1 MADYEAMQQRLSEI
15 DARLAELDTA
25 APRIRPADRLAQ
37 IDARLAELDR
47 AENRQPMIEPI
58 KQFAS
63 GAARGVVGTAGTL
76 VDIAE
81 LPVDAAE
88 SVYATLFG
96 RPEEAAD
103 AFSFDKTDAA
113 INWLDRYLAPR
124 SDHIVD
130 RYSEIAGEFA
140 APVGVAI
147 KPLRWLG
154 KNIDDAPKL
163 LRESLYSA
171 FGAQA
176 AEDTFKESTVAPIVG
191 AAAGPGIASG
201 VRGAYKGVES
211 LIKKVPEDNVRR
223 MAGEVLR
230 RETGL
235 TAEELREYID
245 RLPDDKLAELMTT
258 AEVTKSPRMGQ
269 LQQQAVSTGA
279 GADELDR
286 LVETRRTTRDDILSG
301 MSESKAVNREGL
313 GRDLNARAQ
322 KVFDDMDLEEG
333 IIWEGFPRDIPVDAT
348 LPASRLEQILA
359 RKQGGGKIH
368 PKVQELVEQITESD
382 TGYITTG
389 ALQDIRSA
397 ARALSD
403 DVNIREPYSQ
413 QLLGALIGV
422 TDEAVE
428 RGTPAEVYDIWKEAR
443 AVTQKQAETFA
454 HGTAGAKLLKAGN
467 EQNLVKATLTG
478 DSKGIKQLRDAIRSD
493 PELMERYKRGVL
505 DLVGRESTEGSI
517 TPAKMKNFLYNNE
530 GALRELFGEDH
541 FAMMQRISED
551 LASEASVT
559 KRAYRASAGQPTT
572 NQRGEVVKRLGQEV
586 ASQVIPGGRFL
597 VEGVEQFAK
606 NSDEKTTAQIMDFLM
621 RASLDPEVAYELL
634 RLDSPEEVVK
644 LMQRIG
650 RTGKEALE
658 ASKRGAALGALES
671 TRDDDP
677 AQETA
682 SPVNE
687 YGARGHQLSTE
698 TLRSQ
703 SQATTSSPRVFA
715 RTEPQQEIRRP
726 GSGQQTQSRSQ
737 ETSPSD
743 TLYEDLF
750 SRNNNMDKKAI
761 SAVEAEIDK
770 DPYYSALYEAESGRR
785 PDAKNPNSS
794 AKGGFQFVNATA
806 KAIGLKDPMNL
817 AESFDAVQRFTDAHA
832 NKFGRDPATLYA
844 AHYLGETTL
853 RKYLNGEQLTAK
865 QRQHVKDLE
874 DKALPRFM
882 RIYNRIVSGD
892 AVEA

>member
-124 SDHIVD
+124 SDHVVD

-154 KNIDDAPKL
+154 KNIDDAPRL

-176 AEDTFKESTVAPIVG
+176 AEDTFDESTIAPIVG
-191 AAAGPGIASG
+191 AAAGPGVASG
-201 VRGAYKGVES
+201 IKGVAQGVQS
-211 LIKKVPEDNVRR
+211 LVKKVPEDNVRR

-235 TAEELREYID
+235 EAEELRRYID

-258 AEVTKSPRMGQ
+258 AEVTKNPRMGQ

-279 GADELDR
+279 GADEIDR
-286 LVETRRTTRDDILSG
+286 LVETRRATRDDILSG

-313 GRDLNARAQ
+313 GRDLNVRAQ
-322 KVFDDMDLEEG
+322 KVFDDMDLEES
-333 IIWEGFPRDIPVDAT
+333 IIWEGFPRDIPVDAA

-443 AVTQKQAETFA
+443 AVTQKQAETFK

-478 DSKGIKQLRDAIRSD
+478 DSKGIKQLRDAVRND

-530 GALRELFGEDH
+530 GALKELFGEDH
-541 FAMMQRISED
+541 FSMMQRISED

-572 NQRGEVVKRLGQEV
+572 NQRGEVVKRMGQEV

-621 RASLDPEVAYELL
+621 RASLDPEVAYDLL
-634 RLDSPEEVVK
+634 SLDSPEEVVK

-671 TRDDDP
+671 TREDDP
-677 AQETA
+677 LS

-687 YGARGHQLSTE
+687 YEGRDRRLSTE
-698 TLRSQ
+698 MFGSRSQ
-703 SQATTSSPRVFA
+703 ASASDVQAVE
-715 RTEPQQEIRRP
+715 RTEPPLETQRSDSQ
-726 GSGQQTQSRSQ
+726 QQTQPRLQ
-737 ETSPSD
+737 KTSSSN

-770 DPYYSALYEAESGRR
+770 DPFYSALYEAESGRN
-785 PDAKNPNSS
+785 PTAKNPNSS

-806 KAIGLKDPMNL
+806 KAMGLDDPMDL
-817 AESFDAVQRFTDAHA
+817 AKSFDAVQRLTDTHA

-844 AHYLGETTL
+844 AHFLGETTL
-853 RKYLNGEQLTAK
+853 RKYLNGQKLTAAQ
-865 QRQHVKDLE
+865 QRHVKDLE
-874 DKALPRFM
+874 EKALPRFM
-882 RIYNRIVSGD
+882 RIYNRIVSADG
-892 AVEA
+892 VEV